1 MKDNELEKLRL
12 KIDDVDSEIFK
23 LLSKRSGIV
32 SEIGKH
38 KTKNEAVVDLN
49 REKMIINRLLNKEQR
64 NYSKDTIIR
73 IWRELFEASSK
84 LQISRN
90 SNIETKRSISS
101 IKPYK
106 GGKSLVKGSSK
117 IIKLSSNENSH
128 GPSPKILQKLDINK
142 IANIMHRYPEI
153 DGLSLRNKIAE
164 LNNINSDQIVLGCG
178 SDEILMFA
186 ALAFCKDGDEI
197 IQAEHG
203 FEMYPIIAK
212 IVGAVTRFAEEDNQY
227 KLSIKSICDQVT
239 DSTKLIYLANP
250 NNPTGNYLNRED
262 LVELMSSIPNNI
274 IVVIDGAYA
283 EYVMEKN
290 FDKDF
295 TLVDRFENIILTR
308 TFSKSY
314 GLAGLRIG
322 WCYTGKKVAEIL
334 KKVKGPFNT
343 TFLSQQIALTALED
357 QNYISQ
363 VADKNNQIKN
373 WFEKELNKINIKT
386 LPSFANFSFLETTT
400 SYANQI
406 SNHLQKDGI
415 LVRQL
420 DSYNLPHCLRI
431 TIGTEEE
438 MQLTIKSLKNYND

>member
-1 MKDNELEKLRL
+1 MKDNEIEKLRL
-12 KIDDVDSEIFK
+12 KIDDVDSEILN

-38 KTKNEAVVDLN
+38 KSKNTAVVDLN
-49 REKMIINRLLNKEQR
+49 REEMVLNRLLDKAQG

-73 IWRELFEASSK
+73 IWREIFEASSK
-84 LQISRN
+84 LQISKN
-90 SNIETKRSISS
+90 SSIETKRSIGG

-106 GGKSLVKGSSK
+106 GGKSSAIGSSR

-128 GPSPKILQKLDINK
+128 GPSPKILQKIEINK
-142 IANIMHRYPEI
+142 ITNLINRYPEI
-153 DGLSLRNKIAE
+153 DGLSIRNKIGE
-164 LNNINSDQIVLGCG
+164 LNNINPDQIVLGCG
-178 SDEILMFA
+178 SDEVLLFA

-212 IVGAVTRFAEEDNQY
+212 IVGAVTRFAKEDSKY
-227 KLSIKSICDQVT
+227 RVSIKSICDQVT

-250 NNPTGNYLNRED
+250 NNPTGNYLNKNE
-262 LVELMSSIPNNI
+262 LIELMNSIPKNV

-283 EYVMEKN
+283 EYVIEKN

-322 WCYTGKKVAEIL
+322 WCYTGKRVSEIL
-334 KKVKGPFNT
+334 NKVKGPFNT
-343 TFLSQQIALTALED
+343 AFLSQQIALVALDD
-357 QNYISQ
+357 QNYINE
-363 VADKNNQIKN
+363 VVNKNNAIKN
-373 WFEKELNKINIKT
+373 WFEKELEKINIKT

-400 SYANQI
+400 NHAIKI
-406 SNHLQKDGI
+406 SDHLQKDGI
-415 LVRQL
+415 IIRQL
-420 DSYNLPHCLRI
+420 DSYNLSHCLRI
-431 TIGTEEE
+431 TIGTQEE
-438 MQLTIKSLKNYND
+438 MQSTINSLKKLQ